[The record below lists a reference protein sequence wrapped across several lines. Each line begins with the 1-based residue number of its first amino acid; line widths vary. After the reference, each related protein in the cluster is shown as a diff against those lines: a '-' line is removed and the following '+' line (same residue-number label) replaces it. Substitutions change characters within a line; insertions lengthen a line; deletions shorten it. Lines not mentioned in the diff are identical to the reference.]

1 LAQAGRFAAE
11 ERHVSTAPPAPVDA
25 ADVEQPGDIA
35 GLEVLGEIGHGAQ
48 AVVYRVR
55 RGGREYAMKVLRLR
69 GVDDE
74 SYALA
79 FRRETA
85 LLASIDAPGLARVHD
100 VGVTDGRPYLLM
112 DLIEGQQLSGL
123 LGTGPLPGG
132 RVSALGIDVAEALT
146 AAHRGGL
153 VHRDVKP
160 NNIILTPDGS
170 ARLIDFGLAA
180 RLDDVCAGQVAGTL
194 AYSSPEQS
202 GMLNRPVDGRSDLY
216 SLGAVLFECATGEP
230 PYSAGDVG
238 ELLRLHAVAPVPDP
252 RELAPD
258 LSPALA
264 GIIRRL
270 LAKDPDDRYQSGVGL
285 LADLRRAAA
294 EPDADFPLG
303 TADEPWAAQDGPLVG
318 VDGELATLTARWEQ
332 ALANRGGIALVHGA
346 PGGGKSRLAREL
358 TGSARRSGQLV
369 LHGKS
374 STDDPQP
381 FAPLRAAIDAYV
393 RSLSGLPD
401 GGSGPAAQQ
410 LKAAAGPSASLVKG
424 LSPALATVLAAP
436 DPVGEIG
443 QERYAAAVAAFLT
456 ELARLAGG
464 AVLHLDDVQWADE
477 ATVRVLEQ
485 MASELAGV
493 PMLVI
498 GTARDDAAS
507 VPAVE
512 ALRARLAGRPSSTV
526 WGRFSRVL
534 RERVSATLSGC
545 WARLPEPVPNARPA
559 GSTAVTGHVA
569 TVTQVPV
576 STERVIASRTAA
588 LRTASSSVVP
598 YGVPSATER
607 RK

>member
-258 LSPALA
+258 LSPAPA

-381 FAPLRAAIDAYV
+381 FAPLRAAI
-393 RSLSGLPD
+393 
-401 GGSGPAAQQ
+401 
-410 LKAAAGPSASLVKG
+410 
-424 LSPALATVLAAP
+424 
-436 DPVGEIG
+436 
-443 QERYAAAVAAFLT
+443 
-456 ELARLAGG
+456 
-464 AVLHLDDVQWADE
+464 
-477 ATVRVLEQ
+477 
-485 MASELAGV
+485 
-493 PMLVI
+493 